1 VNHFWPKDLAQE
13 SRKTSPRKESRL
25 LPSGDRT
32 IPRMAGDA
40 PAKGRHR
47 VNAQLHVLRI
57 AFAATAAVVIFLVV
71 HAALEAIA
79 QTSSVLA
86 GA

>member
-1 VNHFWPKDLAQE
+1 
-13 SRKTSPRKESRL
+13 
-25 LPSGDRT
+25 
-32 IPRMAGDA
+32 MAGDA
-40 PAKGRHR
+40 PKKGRHR
-47 VNAQLHVLRI
+47 VNTQLHVLRI

-71 HAALEAIA
+71 HAALEAFS

>member
-1 VNHFWPKDLAQE
+1 
-13 SRKTSPRKESRL
+13 
-25 LPSGDRT
+25 
-32 IPRMAGDA
+32 MAGDA

>member
-1 VNHFWPKDLAQE
+1 
-13 SRKTSPRKESRL
+13 
-25 LPSGDRT
+25 
-32 IPRMAGDA
+32 MAGDA

-71 HAALEAIA
+71 HAALEAFA